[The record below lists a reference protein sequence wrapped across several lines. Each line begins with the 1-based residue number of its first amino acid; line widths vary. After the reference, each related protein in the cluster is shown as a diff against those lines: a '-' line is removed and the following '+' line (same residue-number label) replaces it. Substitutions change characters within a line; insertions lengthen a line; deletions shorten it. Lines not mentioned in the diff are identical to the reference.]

1 MPMFWQEYI
10 IIFVEGECMIEN
22 LLYLDPGTGLA
33 IMAFIVSAIAGF
45 GMFIRTKWDKIRHR
59 MKNKEQI

>member
-1 MPMFWQEYI
+1 
-10 IIFVEGECMIEN
+10 MIEN

-33 IMAFIVSAIAGF
+33 IIAFIVSITAGF

-59 MKNKEQI
+59 MKNKE